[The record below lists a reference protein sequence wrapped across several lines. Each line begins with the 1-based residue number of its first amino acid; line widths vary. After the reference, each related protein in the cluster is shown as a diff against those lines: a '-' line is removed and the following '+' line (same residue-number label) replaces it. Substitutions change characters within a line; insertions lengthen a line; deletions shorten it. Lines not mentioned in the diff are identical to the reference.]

1 MFGPGTGAGSLMLS
15 EIREQPMAV
24 RRLLDAEADVRA
36 VAKRLRDAKP
46 PMVRIV
52 GHGTSD
58 NAATYG
64 VYAFGL
70 LWGCTALRDSISLT
84 VYYDA
89 PVDLRGS
96 AVLALSQS
104 GETPDV
110 VEYVERARA
119 RGALTIAI
127 TNDERSTL
135 AEAAEL
141 VLPLLAGGEQA
152 VAATKTYM
160 SSLAAIALLAGHVAE
175 QGPQT
180 ADGLRRTAELVDAT
194 IAALERPIATTASS
208 FEFLGRMFVI
218 GRGLELATAREIAL
232 KLQETC
238 RVAADALT
246 ATDLAH
252 GPVNAVDALFPVWAI
267 ATADANLP
275 TVLEAAKRARDAGAT
290 LIATGAA
297 ADRIDSAAYSFP
309 TPAAPAPIYSPLI
322 SVVPGQLFAR
332 ALALAKGY
340 DPDRPTH
347 LTKITR
353 VP

>member
-1 MFGPGTGAGSLMLS
+1 
-15 EIREQPMAV
+15 
-24 RRLLDAEADVRA
+24 
-36 VAKRLRDAKP
+36 
-46 PMVRIV
+46 MVRIV

-70 LWGCTALRDSISLT
+70 LCGSTALRDSISLT

-89 PVDLRGS
+89 SIDLSGS

-141 VLPLLAGGEQA
+141 MLPLHAGVEHA

-160 SSLAAIALLAGHVAE
+160 SSLAVIALLAGHTAVDGAR
-175 QGPQT
+175 T
-180 ADGLRRTAELVDAT
+180 ADDLRRY
-194 IAALERPIATTASS
+194 RPKSWKRRSASFFPTPDRDDRVSS

-246 ATDLAH
+246 ATDFAH
-252 GPVNAVDALFPVWAI
+252 CPPVNAVDALCSRCGRSRRRTPGCPAASRPRQAS
-267 ATADANLP
+267 ATR
-275 TVLEAAKRARDAGAT
+275 VRAHS
-290 LIATGAA
+290 TGA
-297 ADRIDSAAYSFP
+297 
-309 TPAAPAPIYSPLI
+309 PAARSHRRRRLPASLPPHRQRSRR
-322 SVVPGQLFAR
+322 STRRWSRSCR
-332 ALALAKGY
+332 ASCSRGRWRWSKGY
-340 DPDRPTH
+340 DPDRPDR
-347 LTKITR
+347 LTKVTLAR
-353 VP
+353 